1 MTIWIA
7 FERGDHECWNTFERD
22 EHEYWKAFDQEEHGN
37 WNTFKNER
45 LLTELEMEIDSTN
58 KKVESPKTDMKTQT
72 GRLMVAVIVVP
83 VVITLAHW
91 LIAAVSGRYCWGSE
105 SVDRNAN
112 QTTKGHQTQQV
123 KQKSRVTNDTSTN
136 WERTPFKG
144 TVAIDY

>member
-7 FERGDHECWNTFERD
+7 FERGDHECWNAFERD

-45 LLTELEMEIDSTN
+45 LLTELEKEIDTTY
-58 KKVESPKTDMKTQT
+58 KKVESPKTDMN
-72 GRLMVAVIVVP
+72 VIVVP
-83 VVITLAHW
+83 VVITIAPW
-91 LIAAVSGRYCWGSE
+91 LIAAVPGRYCWGSE

-123 KQKSRVTNDTSTN
+123 KQQSRVTSDTST
-136 WERTPFKG
+136 
-144 TVAIDY
+144 